1 MIYYNISFK
10 IFLRIPLCP
19 YFLKQKDQAPYYLHH
34 SFQRLN
40 TSHMIYL
47 PFKEL
52 LKLTPFTLFSPKCKG
67 LCYGN
72 LFLQLSTSYMIY
84 YKIPFKY
91 FFISPFSSV
100 FSEIKGSAPYYS
112 SSFISM
118 TEYKSCDIYN
128 IIQSLL
134 LILCLP
140 LSLNVIVRVYLI
152 MCTT

>member
-1 MIYYNISFK
+1 MLYYNISFK

-40 TSHMIYL
+40 TSHMIYNNL
-47 PFKEL
+47 PFKQL

-84 YKIPFKY
+84 YKIPFKH
-91 FFISPFSSV
+91 FINNPSWPV
-100 FSEIKGSAPYYS
+100 FSEMKGPVHYYYHV
-112 SSFISM
+112 SFISM
-118 TEYKSCDIYN
+118 AVNTSYMTTMIYN
-128 IIQSLL
+128 PLLYIQSSN
-134 LILCLP
+134 LIPFYP
-140 LSLNVIVRVYLI
+140 LSR
-152 MCTT
+152 T

>member
-1 MIYYNISFK
+1 M
-10 IFLRIPLCP
+10 PL
-19 YFLKQKDQAPYYLHH
+19 FLKKEESSPLLSPSFIPYDIQKPASQMYG
-34 SFQRLN
+34 
-40 TSHMIYL
+40 
-47 PFKEL
+47 
-52 LKLTPFTLFSPKCKG
+52 KG
-67 LCYGN
+67 HCYNN
-72 LFLQLSTSYMIY
+72 LFLKPNTSYMIYIMY

-91 FFISPFSSV
+91 FFISLFSSV

-134 LILCLP
+134 LILFLP
-140 LSLNVIVRVYLI
+140 LSVNVIVRVYLI